1 MPTSQVLQYSAIA
14 VKLYSVG
21 AVFSESGQPTQRR
34 PGGCNR
40 RGVRVTST
48 SPRGEQPVNIIH
60 LRAGDN
66 VEPTAADLAAI
77 EREDEV
83 ISAGLSLLDAE
94 IAYINAGP
102 AATAL
107 DRRRIRRAEARVLG
121 AERSLANREIIAT
134 DGAA

>member
-1 MPTSQVLQYSAIA
+1 M
-14 VKLYSVG
+14 
-21 AVFSESGQPTQRR
+21 
-34 PGGCNR
+34 
-40 RGVRVTST
+40 
-48 SPRGEQPVNIIH
+48 NIIH